1 MAIFGPSDMIWRTS
15 DMVPANDARPERTP
29 ARAAVPP
36 NFEGEDEHQ
45 ADLDDLADPTVQLYS
60 SSQCEFLPRPYGGE
74 RKVPTLPTLPSIRWA
89 IEMVGVPARTRPRD
103 AYREDYHTVALPAL
117 LNKLLRG

>member
-1 MAIFGPSDMIWRTS
+1 MTISGERLTWSLARTS
-15 DMVPANDARPERTP
+15 IWHDETSPSGADP

-60 SSQCEFLPRPYGGE
+60 SSQCSEASAVRGRKKSADTANTAINQVGNWRRWWEFQRARGHGTLTERTTTRWRFPRC
-74 RKVPTLPTLPSIRWA
+74 
-89 IEMVGVPARTRPRD
+89 
-103 AYREDYHTVALPAL
+103 
-117 LNKLLRG
+117 

>member
-60 SSQCEFLPRPYGGE
+60 SSQCSEGGLGRTGEKEKCRHCQHCHQSGGRLRWWEFQRARGHGTLTERTTTRWRFPRC
-74 RKVPTLPTLPSIRWA
+74 
-89 IEMVGVPARTRPRD
+89 
-103 AYREDYHTVALPAL
+103 
-117 LNKLLRG
+117 